1 MSSSTES
8 TKSSLYFAPH
18 KRNQVQRFDESA
30 QQEEF
35 ITSKQ
40 FLECLRVGDNVLP
53 SKIPDSLLGLSID
66 GFCSL
71 ANDIARSIKEK
82 REHHLLSIYLFLT
95 THHFSLTL
103 DFRNSDLLVFKDTGN
118 KIPNGHI
125 TGTKYRPDI
134 TAAFE
139 NDWITDNCTTWAL
152 IRLAGERAS
161 KRNNFETQKKNAATY
176 LHYLLLA
183 RPDFRVAQGLLTTE
197 SSLIFLVGT
206 GGEGI
211 KQLDVDWNDKDIYKF
226 IYAIIYR
233 LYHPFHFLDP
243 SHTRTG
249 FNRESFEATYTVRFK
264 EKEYP
269 DFRTIYATNPFTVRT
284 HVFSNPSLTQGD
296 DASVIKEQLC
306 RTGRPFDELTI
317 LNKIHRPMTVP
328 GVVEAV
334 WGEIIEDTLCP
345 ERKKHRLGLRQRGS
359 PFKSIPT
366 AKKMLETLFDLL
378 EGI

>member
-1 MSSSTES
+1 M
-8 TKSSLYFAPH
+8 
-18 KRNQVQRFDESA
+18 RDQVQGLDENV
-30 QQEEF
+30 QQQDF

-40 FLECLRVGDNVLP
+40 FLECLRFDDNVFP
-53 SKIPDSLLGLSID
+53 SKIHDPHPVLSID
-66 GFCSL
+66 DFCSL
-71 ANDIARSIKEK
+71 ANNIAHSIKEK
-82 REHHLLSIYLFLT
+82 REHRLYLFLT
-95 THHFSLTL
+95 TPHFSL
-103 DFRNSDLLVFKDTGN
+103 DFPTSDLLVFKNTENKTPIGHVTSTGC
-118 KIPNGHI
+118 K
-125 TGTKYRPDI
+125 PDI

-139 NDWITDNCTTWAL
+139 NDWITDDSTNWAL
-152 IRLAGERAS
+152 IRLAGEWFS
-161 KRNNFETQKKNAATY
+161 KGKNLETQKKNAATY

-211 KQLDVDWNDKDIYKF
+211 KRLDVDWNDKDIYKF
-226 IYAIIYR
+226 IYALIYR

-284 HVFSNPSLTQGD
+284 HVFSNLSLTQGN
-296 DASVIKEQLC
+296 DASVIKEQLR

-317 LNKIHRPMTVP
+317 LSKIHRPVTVP

-334 WGEIIEDTLCP
+334 WGETIEDTLCP

-359 PFKSIPT
+359 PFKSIPM